1 MEIFLTISLD
11 TVAEM
16 KDKVEQCRS
25 LAANY
30 STVVRRNQLAQQFD
44 EMARAELVTCEKLVH
59 EQHLQQQGWAAVVAN
74 MEDLTVDFR
83 DRCAFF
89 EAVFGEMF
97 KKRDHYL
104 QCLAE

>member
-1 MEIFLTISLD
+1 
-11 TVAEM
+11 M

-44 EMARAELVTCEKLVH
+44 EMARAELATCERLVH

-74 MEDLTVDFR
+74 MEDLTVDFKE
-83 DRCAFF
+83 RCGFL
-89 EAVFGEMF
+89 ENVFVEMF